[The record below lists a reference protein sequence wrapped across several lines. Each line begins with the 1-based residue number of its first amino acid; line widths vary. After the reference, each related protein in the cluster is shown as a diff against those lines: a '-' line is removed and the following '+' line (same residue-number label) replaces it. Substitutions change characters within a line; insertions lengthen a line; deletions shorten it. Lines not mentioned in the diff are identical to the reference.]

1 VRHLLLIG
9 VGSDALAVPAIIEGE
24 DVDAQTVEGGES
36 GKRIC
41 QGTVAGR
48 KDEEGGVR
56 VAAVG
61 SGNPPAGELRNSGFV
76 RAEVD
81 ELVGYAVDGFR
92 GSIGARGMKN
102 DLPLSLVEEKTKRK
116 IAADESHAGSDGDG
130 FDEPD
135 GIHCFGL

>member
-1 VRHLLLIG
+1 MK
-9 VGSDALAVPAIIEGE
+9 
-24 DVDAQTVEGGES
+24 GGEG

-41 QGTVAGR
+41 EGTVAGR

-102 DLPLSLVEEKTKRK
+102 DLPLSLVEEQTERK